1 MTLILWMLLINHH
14 MTIPT
19 SQLSVKLLKH
29 FLRYDTK
36 GGHNAAVA
44 MGM

>member
-1 MTLILWMLLINHH
+1 MDVTDQHH
-14 MTIPT
+14 MAIPT
-19 SQLSVKLLKH
+19 SLLSAKPHKH
-29 FLRYDTK
+29 FLRYDPK